1 MESVLPW
8 NSIIPQVFI
17 ELLLP
22 APSRLTFL
30 GVLLCVIPITMFL
43 GIPCL
48 CGVRWALAWPL
59 FHLSCLVSSRPGCW
73 APSGTLPCLFN
84 NAWKHKWALYY
95 CPFYWGGWRAS
106 KSLVVA
112 LQSPRDWP
120 KEPAISFVPQA
131 SGENL
136 WFHGDD
142 YFYSCPLKDEAQE
155 TRGCPFQKHHN
166 GSPPAKLTVFLFFCY
181 FWVWLSLSWKPL
193 LYNLLKRKSGGIGY
207 KRLRQRGE

>member
-1 MESVLPW
+1 MESVLPC
-8 NSIIPQVFI
+8 NSIIPHIFI

-48 CGVRWALAWPL
+48 CGVRWALAWLL
-59 FHLSCLVSSRPGCW
+59 FHLSCLVSSRPDCW
-73 APSGTLPCLFN
+73 APTGTRPCLFN

-106 KSLVVA
+106 KGLVVA

-120 KEPAISFVPQA
+120 KAPAQLCSSSLWRKPLISWGWLFLFLPTQGWSPRNKRLPLSEA
-131 SGENL
+131 SQ
-136 WFHGDD
+136 WVTSSQTH
-142 YFYSCPLKDEAQE
+142 C
-155 TRGCPFQKHHN
+155 
-166 GSPPAKLTVFLFFCY
+166 FLFFVISG
-181 FWVWLSLSWKPL
+181 FGWVSWKPL